1 MIEAAQKIIKEEGPL
16 GLYSGLSSSLLGIA
30 VTNAIYYG
38 AFETVREFLLEAK
51 KNATAAQATSAA
63 AKIAAGGAL
72 TTLES
77 MLAGALAGSATT
89 VLTNPIWVVN
99 TRQTV
104 RAGENPGSGPGAKNE
119 TPGKVVPT
127 KKLSFLQT
135 IKLIIRTDG
144 ITGLWRGLGPALFL
158 VINPILQ
165 YTAFEQL
172 KNALVNSRLSRGV
185 SASLSDFDMFVLGA
199 LSKLFA
205 TGLTY
210 PQVLVK
216 SRQQASSAASKR
228 SFIGE
233 LAEILKNEGVSGLYR
248 GVGPKLTQSV
258 LTAAILFS
266 SQARLFALFS
276 KLRQPQA
283 IVEAAKEVAK

>member
-1 MIEAAQKIIKEEGPL
+1 MF
-16 GLYSGLSSSLLGIA
+16 S
-30 VTNAIYYG
+30 VYYG
-38 AFETVREFLLEAK
+38 FFETVRETILASKNKGAAKEAT
-51 KNATAAQATSAA
+51 TAAAT
-63 AKIAAGGAL
+63 IAAGGAL
-72 TTLES
+72 STAES

-89 VLTNPIWVVN
+89 IITNPIWVVN

-104 RAGENPGSGPGAKNE
+104 RAGVDVGGAGKGKAGAPVRKMGFLE
-119 TPGKVVPT
+119 T
-127 KKLSFLQT
+127 
-135 IKLIIRTDG
+135 IRHIISTDG
-144 ITGLWRGLGPALFL
+144 VPALWRGLGPALFL

-172 KNALVNSRLSRGV
+172 KNMLVTSRLTRGV
-185 SASLSDFDMFVLGA
+185 SASLSDLDFFFLGA

-216 SRQQASSAASKR
+216 SRQQAGKGSSKGKSNFFA
-228 SFIGE
+228 E
-233 LAEILKNEGVSGLYR
+233 LAEILKNEGVAGLYR

-266 SQARLFALFS
+266 SQARLFAALS
-276 KLRQPQA
+276 ALRT
-283 IVEAAKEVAK
+283 AAPKAVKA

>member
-1 MIEAAQKIIKEEGPL
+1 MILASKNKGAAKEA
-16 GLYSGLSSSLLGIA
+16 
-30 VTNAIYYG
+30 T
-38 AFETVREFLLEAK
+38 
-51 KNATAAQATSAA
+51 TAAAT
-63 AKIAAGGAL
+63 IAAGGAL
-72 TTLES
+72 STAES

-89 VLTNPIWVVN
+89 VITNPIWVVN

-104 RAGENPGSGPGAKNE
+104 RAGVDVGSGSKGKPGAPVRKMGFLE
-119 TPGKVVPT
+119 T
-127 KKLSFLQT
+127 
-135 IKLIIRTDG
+135 IRHIISTDG
-144 ITGLWRGLGPALFL
+144 VPALWRGLGPALFL

-172 KNALVNSRLSRGV
+172 KNMLVTSRLTRGV
-185 SASLSDFDMFVLGA
+185 SASLSDLDFFFLGA

-216 SRQQASSAASKR
+216 SRQQAGKGKGKSNFFA
-228 SFIGE
+228 E
-233 LAEILKNEGVSGLYR
+233 LAEILKNEGVAGLYR

-266 SQARLFALFS
+266 SQARLFAALS
-276 KLRQPQA
+276 ALRT
-283 IVEAAKEVAK
+283 AAPKAVKA